1 MNKFS
6 QLSVI
11 ALQNRGII
19 KSADLYALK
28 IEYRA
33 IQRLIKDGVLE
44 KIKYGIYRLK
54 CESDKLSEI
63 EQVAQLFPDGILC
76 MYAALFY
83 YGYIDKK
90 PTSWDIAFD
99 KNVSKSRFVIDY
111 PVVQPHYHNP
121 RHLAYGV
128 ALAQFEHNSM
138 FIFSRDRL
146 ICECLYFEKKIDYVT
161 FNNALQRYRDDEK
174 KNIAALIKYAVV
186 RSVLKKVDKRFS
198 SFLFDY
204 CTTLPLEIEY

>member
-1 MNKFS
+1 MDKIS
-6 QLSVI
+6 QLNVI

-44 KIKYGIYRLK
+44 KIKYGIFRLK
-54 CESDKLSEI
+54 RESDNLSEI
-63 EQVAQLFPDGILC
+63 EQVAQLFPEGILC
-76 MYAALFY
+76 MYSALFY
-83 YGYIDKK
+83 YGYIDNK
-90 PTSWDIAFD
+90 PTSWDVAID
-99 KNVSKSRFVIDY
+99 KNASKSRFVIDY
-111 PVVQPHYHNP
+111 PVVQPHYHYP

-128 ALAQFEHNSM
+128 ALAKFKHNSM

-146 ICECLYFEKKIDYVT
+146 ICECLYFENKIDSVT
-161 FNNALQRYRDDEK
+161 FNNVLQRYREDEK

-186 RSVLKKVDKRFS
+186 RSVFKKVNKRFGP
-198 SFLFDY
+198 Y
-204 CTTLPLEIEY
+204 PI